1 MITRYGKDLATRLVR
16 MLEMFDALRNLFK
29 VVSERPVTQV
39 ERDDVAY
46 RHALAGPHRT
56 SPRAVSHPRRT
67 HTHAA
72 TPSRPRSV

>member
-1 MITRYGKDLATRLVR
+1 MIERYGKDLATRLVR
-16 MLEMFDALRNLFK
+16 MLEVFDALRNLFK

-56 SPRAVSHPRRT
+56 SPRPVSHPSRT
-67 HTHAA
+67 HARAA
-72 TPSRPRSV
+72 IPSRPLSV